1 MNVTAVSVG
10 LPREVE
16 WHGRLVRTSIFKSPV
31 SGPVVVRRLN
41 LDGDCQSDLTV
52 HGGAE
57 KAVYV
62 YPAEHYAFWR
72 TELPA
77 VEFPWAAF
85 GENLTV
91 EGLRE
96 DELRI
101 GDRLRI
107 GTAEFAVT
115 QPRIPCYKLG
125 VRFGRADM
133 TKRFQQAGRS
143 GFYLSVS
150 REGTLSA
157 GDPIEMI
164 GRSDHD
170 LTVSDVWRLF
180 FEKSPDL
187 NMLRRMSE
195 LPALPGSWRDY
206 FRERSMEAEG

>member
-1 MNVTAVSVG
+1 MNVIAVSVG
-10 LPREVE
+10 LPREVD
-16 WHGRLVRTSIFKSPV
+16 WHGRRVRTSIWKTPV
-31 SGPVVVRRLN
+31 TGPVVVRRLN
-41 LDGDCQSDLTV
+41 LDGDYQSDLTV

-57 KAVYV
+57 KAIYA

-72 TELPA
+72 NELPE
-77 VEFPWAAF
+77 VDFPWAAF

-96 DELRI
+96 DELHI

-133 TKRFQQAGRS
+133 TRRFQQAGRG

-150 REGTLSA
+150 REGTLAA
-157 GDPIEMI
+157 GDRIETI
-164 GRSDHD
+164 GRDDHGI
-170 LTVSDVWRLF
+170 TVSDVWRLF
-180 FEKSPDL
+180 FDKSPDL
-187 NMLRRMSE
+187 NLLRRLSE

-206 FRERSMEAEG
+206 FRERLTETDR